1 MYTSRQRGFL
11 VLVNELASF
20 TSAYSEERQRR
31 IRIMP
36 TAKKIATVEKLT
48 DKVARAKSL
57 VFADYR
63 GLKHK
68 QLEELRKLLKK
79 LEAEFVVAKNRLLLR
94 ALRQSSGQARSGK
107 ADQAKSHL
115 ADATATLFSYQDE
128 LAPLKELMKYFKAAG
143 FGKAKG
149 GFFGDTLMSEAE
161 VTRLSQLPPRD
172 MLLSQLVWQLK
183 APLTGLHYGLSWNLR
198 KLVYALD
205 AIQKA
210 KNTTKN

>member
-36 TAKKIATVEKLT
+36 TAKKI
-48 DKVARAKSL
+48 ARAKSL

-172 MLLSQLVWQLK
+172 MLLAQL
-183 APLTGLHYGLSWNLR
+183 
-198 KLVYALD
+198 
-205 AIQKA
+205 
-210 KNTTKN
+210 